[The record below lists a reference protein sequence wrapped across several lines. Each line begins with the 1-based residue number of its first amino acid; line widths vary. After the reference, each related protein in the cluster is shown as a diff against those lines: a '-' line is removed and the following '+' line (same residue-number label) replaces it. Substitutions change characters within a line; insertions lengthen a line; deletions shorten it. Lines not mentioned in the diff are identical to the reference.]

1 VILDCAIYED
11 GVRRDGRVEL
21 AHAYDERHEPGKFVW
36 VGLYEPTEEEFESL
50 RREFDLHPLAVEDA
64 IHAHQR
70 PKLEVYDD
78 MVFLVLKTARYVD
91 PTEVIELGEV
101 LVFLGDDFVITV
113 RHGEASS
120 LAPVREA
127 LDSDPARLRH
137 GPSSVL
143 HAILD
148 RIVDDYQPAI
158 EGLEKD
164 IDEVEEQLFYGERT
178 NPAERI
184 YRLQREV
191 LGFRKGTAPLVDPID
206 KLARGHYEQIHP
218 EIRDYFRDVNDHLIR
233 ARDQLDAMRDLL
245 SSSLHANLAQVGVR
259 QNEDMRRISAWVAII
274 AVPTAIAGIYG
285 MNFTHM
291 PELRYRAGYPGA
303 LLAMLIICT
312 LLYRYFK
319 KVGWL

>member
-21 AHAYDERHEPGKFVW
+21 QHAYDERHQAGKFVW

-70 PKLEVYDD
+70 PKLEVYGD
-78 MVFLVLKTARYVD
+78 MVFIVLKTARYVD
-91 PTEVIELGEV
+91 PTEVIQLGEV
-101 LVFLGDDFVITV
+101 LVFLGDDYVITV

-120 LAPVREA
+120 LQPVREA
-127 LDSDPARLRH
+127 LDADPARLRK
-137 GPSSVL
+137 GPGAVL

-158 EGLEKD
+158 EGLETD
-164 IDEVEEQLFYGERT
+164 IDEVEEALFTGGRG

-191 LGFRKGTAPLVDPID
+191 LGFRKATAPLIDPIE
-206 KLARGHYEQIHP
+206 KLARGHYELIHP

-285 MNFTHM
+285 MNFKHM
-291 PELRYRAGYPGA
+291 PELRWELGYPGA
-303 LLAMLIICT
+303 VLAMLVICT
-312 LLYRYFK
+312 LLFRYFK

>member
-1 VILDCAIYED
+1 VILDCAIYEN

-21 AHAYDERHEPGKFVW
+21 GHAYDERHEPGKFVW
-36 VGLYEPTEEEFESL
+36 VGLYEPTEEEFDSL
-50 RREFDLHPLAVEDA
+50 TREFDLHPLAVEDA

-70 PKLEVYDD
+70 PKLEVYGD
-78 MVFLVLKTARYVD
+78 MVFIVLKTARYVD
-91 PTEVIELGEV
+91 PTEVIQLGEV
-101 LVFLGDDFVITV
+101 LVFIGDDFVITV

-120 LAPVREA
+120 LRPVREA
-127 LDSDPARLRH
+127 LDANPARLRH
-137 GPSSVL
+137 GPGAVL

-158 EGLEKD
+158 EGLETD
-164 IDEVEEQLFYGERT
+164 IDEVEEQLFSGERT

-191 LGFRKGTAPLVDPID
+191 LGFRKATAPLVEPIE
-206 KLARGHYEQIHP
+206 KLARGHYELIHP

-233 ARDQLDAMRDLL
+233 VRDQLDAMRDLL
-245 SSSLHANLAQVGVR
+245 SSSLQANLAQVGVR

-285 MNFTHM
+285 MNFEHM
-291 PELRYRAGYPGA
+291 PELRWELGYPGA
-303 LLAMLIICT
+303 VLAMLAICV
-312 LLYRYFK
+312 LLYRYFRR
-319 KVGWL
+319 VGWL